1 VGGERGVRKR
11 GKEGERERDREEKE
25 REREINK
32 LILIDR

>member
-1 VGGERGVRKR
+1 MGGERGVRKR